1 VSSLL
6 AILQKHPFATWM
18 CSVLV
23 LGLIGTVV
31 IFALYNEFLDCS
43 IPETHE
49 SANRSE
55 RRRVVKFAEV
65 VRRCL

>member
-1 VSSLL
+1 
-6 AILQKHPFATWM
+6 M